1 MLARVLEANGIATT
15 SISLVREHSEKVK
28 PPRALFVPFPF
39 GHALGRANAPELQ
52 HRVLRA
58 ALFLASDDASWV
70 SGDTLFV
77 DGAALT
83 KKFPEL
89 GPFRKR

>member
-1 MLARVLEANGIATT
+1 M
-15 SISLVREHSEKVK
+15 
-28 PPRALFVPFPF
+28 P
-39 GHALGRANAPELQ
+39 LGRVGTTADIANAAP
-52 HRVLRA
+52 
-58 ALFLASDDASWV
+58 FLASDDASWV